1 MSYLIQIFF
10 HMFNLIWVDQ
20 YNAGEIV
27 KLFNLTQK
35 NDIIHYPESRHGWLQ
50 SSW

>member
-10 HMFNLIWVDQ
+10 QMFNLIWV
-20 YNAGEIV
+20 AGDIV

-35 NDIIHYPESRHGWLQ
+35 NDVIHYPESRHGWLQ